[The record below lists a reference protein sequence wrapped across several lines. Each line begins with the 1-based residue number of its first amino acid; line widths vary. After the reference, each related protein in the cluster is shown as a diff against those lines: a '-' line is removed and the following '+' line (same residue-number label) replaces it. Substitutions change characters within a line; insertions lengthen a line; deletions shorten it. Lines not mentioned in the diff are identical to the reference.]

1 MEPESSVVLRAPGVS
16 QNDQWSQT
24 SSYQSPSLSFLQ
36 GTWHVTHSTLP
47 MWKSKRN
54 VQITY
59 TALPPSTADA
69 KLDQTDRLDDVVSYQ
84 GLDSDKLHTV
94 HGVDK
99 ASGGIGVTDVWD
111 WRGKG
116 WLMIA
121 SSHWEVL
128 GWADKGASQDSW
140 VVTYFAKTLFT
151 PAGID
156 FYSRRKEGLSE
167 QTIQDIKAA
176 LSRVDNEDVRRLSSE
191 VFEVRTD
198 HSAQGDA

>member
-1 MEPESSVVLRAPGVS
+1 
-16 QNDQWSQT
+16 
-24 SSYQSPSLSFLQ
+24 
-36 GTWHVTHSTLP
+36 

-59 TALPPSTADA
+59 TLLEPSSAGVALE
-69 KLDQTDRLDDVVSYQ
+69 QTDRLDDVVTYQ
-84 GLDSDKLHTV
+84 GLDSDKVHTV

-99 ASGGIGVTDVWD
+99 ASGGSGVTDTWD

-128 GWADKGASQDSW
+128 GWADDKGADHDSW

-156 FYSRRKEGLSE
+156 VYSRRKEGLSE
-167 QTIQDIKAA
+167 QTVQDIKTA
-176 LSRVDNEDVRRLSSE
+176 LGRVDSEEVRKLQSDL
-191 VFEVRTD
+191 FEVKVDGVTQD
-198 HSAQGDA
+198 KA

>member
-1 MEPESSVVLRAPGVS
+1 MEQPPDIVLRAPS
-16 QNDQWSQT
+16 TLSAT
-24 SSYQSPSLSFLQ
+24 SLSAYKSPDLGFLK

-54 VQITY
+54 VRITY
-59 TALPPSTADA
+59 TLLEPSSPSIPAE
-69 KLDQTDRLDDVVSYQ
+69 QTDRLDDVVTYQ
-84 GLDSDKLHTV
+84 GLNSDSVSTV

-99 ASGGIGVTDVWD
+99 ASGGAGVTDVWD

-128 GWADKGASQDSW
+128 GWGQGNTAQDEAW

-156 FYSRRKEGLSE
+156 IYSRRAEGLKQETVGQIKKSLSE
-167 QTIQDIKAA
+167 IDSAEFRTLADG
-176 LSRVDNEDVRRLSSE
+176 L
-191 VFEVRTD
+191 FEVPVDST
-198 HSAQGDA
+198 SST

>member
-1 MEPESSVVLRAPGVS
+1 
-16 QNDQWSQT
+16 
-24 SSYQSPSLSFLQ
+24 
-36 GTWHVTHSTLP
+36 

-59 TALPPSTADA
+59 TALEPSTPSIAME
-69 KLDQTDRLDDVVSYQ
+69 QTDRLDDVVSYQ
-84 GLDSDKLHTV
+84 GLDSDKVHTV

-99 ASGGIGVTDVWD
+99 ASGGSGVTDTWD

-128 GWADKGASQDSW
+128 GWADSQDGLDSW

-156 FYSRRKEGLSE
+156 IYSRRKEGLSE
-167 QTIQDIKAA
+167 QTVQNIKAA
-176 LSRVDNEDVRRLSSE
+176 LGRVDSQDVRQLSGE
-191 VFEVRTD
+191 LFEVKMD
-198 HSAQGDA
+198 SARQGAS

>member
-1 MEPESSVVLRAPGVS
+1 MENSTKVVLRAPSVLAK
-16 QNDQWSQT
+16 
-24 SSYQSPSLSFLQ
+24 SSGTDYKAPSLSFLK

-54 VQITY
+54 VRITY
-59 TALPPSTADA
+59 ELLDPSSPLIPAER
-69 KLDQTDRLDDVVSYQ
+69 TDRLDDVVTYQ

-99 ASGGIGVTDVWD
+99 AANDARDTWD

-121 SSHWEVL
+121 SSHWEIL
-128 GWADKGASQDSW
+128 GWDEDLRGNEW

-151 PAGID
+151 PAGVD
-156 FYSRRKEGLSE
+156 VYSRKREGIEEETL
-167 QTIQDIKAA
+167 QQIKASLA
-176 LSRVDNEDVRRLSSE
+176 AIDDAEFQKLADTL
-191 VFEVRTD
+191 FEVAMDGR
-198 HSAQGDA
+198 SASQA

>member
-16 QNDQWSQT
+16 QDDQGSQT

-69 KLDQTDRLDDVVSYQ
+69 KPDQTDRLDDIVSYQ

-99 ASGGIGVTDVWD
+99 ASGGVGVTDVWD

-191 VFEVRTD
+191 VFEVKTD